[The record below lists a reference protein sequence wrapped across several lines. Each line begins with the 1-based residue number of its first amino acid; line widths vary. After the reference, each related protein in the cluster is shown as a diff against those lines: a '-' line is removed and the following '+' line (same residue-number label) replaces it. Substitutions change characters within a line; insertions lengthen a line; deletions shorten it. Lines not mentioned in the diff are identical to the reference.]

1 MSTTVQ
7 PVKTRQRLPYIKIG
21 NTEFVYYYDNDILY
35 FKSGTDKISPV
46 GVNKETY
53 LTMLSLNEKGLKAY
67 VFQNYGFASYRLLAQ
82 KFVELAKSGIITFF
96 DVNVADVACGCDFDQ
111 KTMRNQ
117 PIERRSYIEPEI
129 NKLVREALR
138 RTNPENN
145 QPSTVENF
153 FGAKKKE

>member
-7 PVKTRQRLPYIKIG
+7 PVKTRQRLPYIKIR
-21 NTEFVYYYDNDILY
+21 NTEFVYCYDNDTLY
-35 FKSGTDKISPV
+35 FKSGTDKVSPV

-67 VFQNYGFASYRLLAQ
+67 VFQNYGFASYRSLAH

-96 DVNVADVACGCDFDQ
+96 DVSAADVACDCDFDPT
-111 KTMRNQ
+111 TMRSQ
-117 PIERRSYIEPEI
+117 PIERRSYIEPEV

-145 QPSTVENF
+145 QPSTVKNF
-153 FGAKKKE
+153 FGAEKKE

>member
-1 MSTTVQ
+1 MSTSVQ
-7 PVKTRQRLPYIKIG
+7 PVKTKQRLPYIKIG
-21 NTEFVYYYDNDILY
+21 NTEFVYCYDNDTLY

-46 GVNKETY
+46 RVNKETY

-67 VFQNYGFASYRLLAQ
+67 VFQNYGYNNYRLLAH

-96 DVNVADVACGCDFDQ
+96 DVNVADVAYDYDFDPIA
-111 KTMRNQ
+111 MRSQ
-117 PIERRSYIEPEI
+117 PIERKSYIEPEI

-145 QPSTVENF
+145 QPSTVKNF
-153 FGAKKKE
+153 SGAEKKE

>member
-7 PVKTRQRLPYIKIG
+7 PVKTRKRFPYIKIG
-21 NTEFVYYYDNDILY
+21 NTDFVYYYDNDIIY

-67 VFQNYGFASYRLLAQ
+67 LFQNYGIASYRLLAQ
-82 KFVELAKSGIITFF
+82 KFIELAKSGIITFF
-96 DVNVADVACGCDFDQ
+96 DVNVADVACSCDFDQ
-111 KTMRNQ
+111 KTMRDQ
-117 PIERRSYIEPEI
+117 LIERRSHIEPEI

-138 RTNPENN
+138 RTNPENKN
-145 QPSTVENF
+145 
-153 FGAKKKE
+153 